1 MESSLLWAPI
11 ENHLCLMT
19 TIIILNFAP
28 VLDSKG
34 RPLGKAAEVWDNV
47 LVSFSKLS
55 GWKSTKW
62 GPRTD
67 DKHGV
72 VLVIG
77 ASSIYT
83 QPNAVSSPF
92 IVWNFMLPP
101 NGFSFSRKEPLSQSS
116 PLLPL
121 SHLLASEPRVLN
133 VPLFTAPEP
142 REDQLGTAT
151 FDLELL
157 FVPRN
162 PHLYDDPTFIPL
174 FRNLDTFVE
183 SQDDFGRS
191 PSDFQIGHRG
201 WLLDEVTF
209 NSLPVHIIILHYPS
223 LQSERRLKDPN
234 VAHEGMP
241 AHMDHPES
249 LYQRYYLDTLAKLAA
264 YGVERE
270 SLHFCLSLWRSDE
283 TLPIDN

>member
-1 MESSLLWAPI
+1 
-11 ENHLCLMT
+11 MT

-34 RPLGKAAEVWDNV
+34 RPLEEAAEIWDHV
-47 LVSFSKLS
+47 LTSFSKLS
-55 GWKSTKW
+55 GWKSTKS

-67 DKHGV
+67 DKHEI

-77 ASSIYT
+77 ASSIYM
-83 QPNAVSSPF
+83 QRNAVSSPF
-92 IVWNFMLPP
+92 LVWNFMLPLD
-101 NGFSFSRKEPLSQSS
+101 GFSFSRKEPLSQSS

-121 SHLLASEPRVLN
+121 AHLLASEPRVLN

-142 REDQLGTAT
+142 REDQLRSAT

-162 PHLYDDPTFIPL
+162 PHLYDDPTFLPL

-191 PSDFQIGHRG
+191 PCDFRIGHRG
-201 WLLDEVTF
+201 WLLDEGTF
-209 NSLPVHIIILHYPS
+209 NSLPVHIIILHYPNIE
-223 LQSERRLKDPN
+223 SERRFKDPN
-234 VAHEGMP
+234 VTHQGMP
-241 AHMDHPES
+241 AYMDHPES
-249 LYQRYYLDTLAKLAA
+249 LYQRCYLDTLSRLAA
-264 YGVERE
+264 YGVDRE
-270 SLHFCLSLWRSDE
+270 SLRFCLSLWRSDE
-283 TLPIDN
+283 DLPVRRSSRCCIIQ